1 MLPIKIAV
9 NSLLRRAGY
18 QISRFEPAAPAPVID
33 GLPADFDDED
43 RRLWGRVHPHTMTS
57 PERVFS
63 LRRAVEHVSAA
74 GIPGDIVECGVWRGG
89 SAMAM
94 ALTLAR
100 LGDTARGLY
109 LYDTYDDGW
118 PAGGEFD
125 VTREGVPAHQLWL
138 DAQARGETAET
149 LFAQLEGVRLVME
162 STGYPMDRVFLVK
175 GKVEDTIPGVAPETI
190 SLLRLDTD
198 WYEST
203 RHEFEH
209 LWPRLSPGG
218 VLIIDDYGLWQ
229 GSRKATDEYFAAHGI
244 HMLLHRVDTMGYR
257 IGIKR

>member
-1 MLPIKIAV
+1 MLSLKIFI
-9 NSLLRRAGY
+9 NGLLRRAGY
-18 QISRFEPAAPAPVID
+18 QISRFDAGDTVATADIVPP
-33 GLPADFDDED
+33 DFDDEE
-43 RRLWGRVHPHTMTS
+43 RRLWAQVHPHTMTS
-57 PERVFS
+57 PERIFS
-63 LRRAVEHVSAA
+63 LRHAVEYVVAA
-74 GIPGDIVECGVWRGG
+74 KIPGDFVECGVWRGG

-100 LGDTARGLY
+100 LGDTTRRLY
-109 LYDTYDDGW
+109 LYDTYDEGW

-138 DAQARGETAET
+138 DALARGETPET
-149 LFAQLEGVRLVME
+149 LFAQLEGVRLAME

-175 GKVEDTIPGVAPETI
+175 GKVEDTVPGEAPDNI
-190 SLLRLDTD
+190 ALMRLDTD

-229 GSRKATDEYFAAHGI
+229 GSRKATDEYFAEHGI
-244 HMLLHRVDTMGYR
+244 HMLLHRVDAMGYR
-257 IGIKR
+257 IGIKG